1 MQPIELKEKHVSTA
15 LFQFIIPFSLK
26 AGTDHDLSLY
36 LEEQDFTPFQ
46 LSDVHMEQ
54 AFYGSYHVSHRDLE
68 AFFLPLTNKIL
79 FPTSEQQK
87 GFQRYTKKL
96 DINSL
101 LTARHVSIPFHIHS
115 VDLFIC
121 PYDLGFLTIRSEI
134 NNLPLSQTIE
144 FADCLRIMEPQ
155 LQKSKIEYGGKVYPL
170 IMDFLFDYL
179 VPQLTNYMNNEAVTF
194 LTRQKMYVQSLLSIS
209 GEGHIDSVDVYRI
222 GTLCGL
228 NSAGNPYVRANNL
241 EYISNYIN
249 DYSYNRWAPT
259 TSYLIDEQSFSCVT
273 IEKEFE
279 LSFLIEQFYGP
290 FYYVLLINLF
300 HKFVLLK
307 ITDDFAV
314 MNINQDKKEVDKL
327 IYTINSFT
335 STYFFAEYPV
345 STEGQE
351 LFNHLRKSFIIDNLY
366 SNTKDILSSL
376 FKYDE
381 NNMTKRD
388 SLVLLILTLYTVL
401 CGIFSMNLFTH
412 DLKGNIKWSHFKY
425 YNPLEYF
432 AVGILLSGII
442 VVAILGFQ
450 SLYQAI
456 QDRIKRKK
464 WLEKSVTSS
473 KKQ

>member
-15 LFQFIIPFSLK
+15 LFQFIFPFSLK
-26 AGTDHDLSLY
+26 AGSDQNLFLY
-36 LEEQDFTPFQ
+36 LEEQDFTLFQ
-46 LSDVHMEQ
+46 LSDVQLEK
-54 AFYGSYHVSHRDLE
+54 AYYGNYHVSHRDLE
-68 AFFLPLTNKIL
+68 AFFHPLTNKIL

-96 DINSL
+96 DIIGR
-101 LTARHVSIPFHIHS
+101 LTAKHVSIPFHIHS

-121 PYDLGFLTIRSEI
+121 PYDLGLLTIRTEI

-144 FADCLRIMEPQ
+144 FADCIRIIEPQ
-155 LQKSKIEYGGKVYPL
+155 LQKSKIEYDGKVYPQ
-170 IMDFLFDYL
+170 IIDFLFNYL
-179 VPQLTNYMNNEAVTF
+179 VPQLPDYMKNDAVTF

-209 GEGHIDSVDVYRI
+209 DGELIDSVDEYRT

-228 NSAGNPYVRANNL
+228 NSAGKPFVRANNL

-249 DYSYNRWAPT
+249 DNSYNRWAPS
-259 TSYLIDEQSFSCVT
+259 TSYLIDEQCFSCIT

-279 LSFLIEQFYGP
+279 LSFLTEQFYGP
-290 FYYVLLINLF
+290 FYYAVLINLF
-300 HKFVLLK
+300 HKLVLLK
-307 ITDDFAV
+307 ITDGYSAI
-314 MNINQDKKEVDKL
+314 NINQDKKEVEKL
-327 IYTINSFT
+327 IYAINSFT
-335 STYFFAEYPV
+335 SNYFFAEYPV
-345 STEGQE
+345 QTEGQE
-351 LFNHLRKSFIIDNLY
+351 LFNHLRKSFTIDNLY
-366 SNTKDILSSL
+366 SNTKDILFSL

-388 SLVLLILTLYTVL
+388 SLVLLVLTLYTVI

-412 DLKGNIKWSHFKY
+412 DLVGKIKWSHFKY
-425 YNPLEYF
+425 YNPFEYF
-432 AVGILLSGII
+432 AVGIVLSGII
-442 VVAILGFQ
+442 VVAILGLQ

-464 WLEKSVTSS
+464 WLQESVLIS